1 MVTVLVCGGR
11 NYNDKQKLYSVLD
24 QMHDVGGP
32 PYYMEITEIVN
43 GAATGADKLSSDWAR
58 DRKKHNGTKIRCY
71 EFPAD
76 WDTHGLS
83 AGPVRNKQMVDV
95 RKPEVV
101 VAFPGGKGT
110 ANMVSVAQQAGI
122 PVVSID

>member
-24 QMHDVGGP
+24 QMHDVGGE
-32 PYYMEITEIVN
+32 PYHMEITEIVN
-43 GAATGADKLSSDWAR
+43 GAATGADKLASDWAR
-58 DRKKHNGTKIRCY
+58 DRKKHNGTSIRIS

-76 WDTHGLS
+76 WDTYGKA
-83 AGPVRNKQMVDV
+83 AGHIRNGQMLKV
-95 RKPEVV
+95 KNPEVV
-101 VAFPGGKGT
+101 VAFPGGVGT
-110 ANMVSVAQQAGI
+110 HNMCVKAQQANI

>member
-24 QMHDVGGP
+24 QMHDVGGE
-32 PYYMEITEIVN
+32 PYHMEITEIVN
-43 GAATGADKLSSDWAR
+43 GAATGADKLASDWAR
-58 DRKKHNGTKIRCY
+58 DRKKHNGTTIRLY
-71 EFPAD
+71 EFPAA
-76 WDTHGLS
+76 WNQYGPS
-83 AGPVRNKQMVDV
+83 AGPIRNQQMLDA

-101 VAFPGGKGT
+101 VAFPGGVGT
-110 ANMVSVAQQAGI
+110 NNMITKAQQASI

>member
-58 DRKKHNGTKIRCY
+58 DRKKHNGTAIRLREC
-71 EFPAD
+71 PAD
-76 WDTHGLS
+76 WNTYGIS
-83 AGPVRNKQMVDV
+83 AGPIRNDHMLKTY
-95 RKPEVV
+95 KPEVV
-101 VAFPGGKGT
+101 VAFPGGVGT
-110 ANMVSVAQQAGI
+110 HNMVSKAQAANV
-122 PVVSID
+122 PVVEID